1 MEKKVNEKAQR
12 EEQLEEQVITL
23 KESLNL
29 MTCQVERIE
38 EELEKK
44 LREKDKAS
52 KKLQG
57 KVEQL
62 ERELRM

>member
-1 MEKKVNEKAQR
+1 
-12 EEQLEEQVITL
+12 
-23 KESLNL
+23 

-62 ERELRM
+62 ERELRMQRDLD